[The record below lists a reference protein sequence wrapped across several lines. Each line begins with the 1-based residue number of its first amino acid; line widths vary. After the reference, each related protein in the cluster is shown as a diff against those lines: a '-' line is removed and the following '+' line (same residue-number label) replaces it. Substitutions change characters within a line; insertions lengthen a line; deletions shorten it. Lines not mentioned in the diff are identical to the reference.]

1 MIVLQNIFCLVTDP
15 AARCAVQYRS
25 VHHGKPCEQDRSD
38 WNTSRYRQMPVSSTV
53 PAMWLFRALST
64 PTNHFYQ
71 TLTRNIPAVQNVE
84 LFDWLVHLYDVWKYL
99 DEEALYYSSLSAMSE
114 LLKTGCTLSTDHHY
128 LYPRNFGGDI
138 MAMQFRAAGEVGIRF
153 FPYPGQ
159 HVTEQEGWRATS

>member
-15 AARCAVQYRS
+15 AADAQFNTDLFITGNRVSRIVPTGTQPIPADARVIDCSRHV
-25 VHHGKPCEQDRSD
+25 VIPGLVNTHH
-38 WNTSRYRQMPVSSTV
+38 
-53 PAMWLFRALST
+53 
-64 PTNHFYQ
+64 HFYQ

-138 MAMQFRAAGEVGIRF
+138 MAMQFRAAVRWVSV
-153 FPYPGQ
+153 FPLPGAAC
-159 HVTEQEGWRATS
+159 H